1 MEENIS
7 RAKNL
12 IDSAKEVAIVPEPKR
27 DAFLAAL
34 ALAGWLHEKGKNVRV
49 VASTLPVDFEAP
61 AYGELVTNSFG
72 PRNLLVSFD
81 YSKAP
86 IEKVDYRVED
96 SVFNLILSPVSSALQ
111 LSEVAVNFD
120 RSPLDLLITVGL
132 GGWSDLPEGL
142 SVELSSMAPKSH
154 LALGIFSH
162 SFGNGTLSCIDLE
175 AGSLGGL
182 VFRLLSR
189 LGDVPSE
196 KVARILL
203 AGLSETHPLR
213 DAP

>member
-1 MEENIS
+1 MEENIA

-12 IDSAKEVAIVPEPKR
+12 VDSAKEVAIVPVPSR

-34 ALAGWLHEKGKNVRV
+34 AVAGWLHEKGKSVRV
-49 VASTLPVDFEAP
+49 VASQLPVGFEAP

-81 YSKAP
+81 YSKAQV
-86 IEKVDYRVED
+86 EKVDYRVENGI
-96 SVFNLILSPVSSALQ
+96 FNLTLGPIGSTLQ

-120 RSPLDLLITVGL
+120 RSPLDLLVTVGL
-132 GGWSDLPEGL
+132 TDWSDLPEGL
-142 SVELSSMAPKSH
+142 AAELSSLALKSH

-162 SFGNGTLSCIDLE
+162 SFGNGVTSFVDLE

-182 VFRLLSR
+182 VFRWLAR
-189 LGDVPSE
+189 LGEVPSE

-213 DAP
+213 DEP